1 MDRRP
6 SPLTPAEA
14 REAVHRLLQLDAMSF
29 AGHARERCR
38 ERNFDRRDVENVL
51 KTGRFG
57 HQPSWDERYGNW
69 KYRVSGTDLDGESLT
84 VIVAIEPEWARL
96 TIITGF

>member
-1 MDRRP
+1 M
-6 SPLTPAEA
+6 T
-14 REAVHRLLQLDAMSF
+14 
-29 AGHARERCR
+29 
-38 ERNFDRRDVENVL
+38 
-51 KTGRFG
+51 
-57 HQPSWDERYGNW
+57 SWDERYGNW